1 MELPNLKKEDPEIYQ
16 AIEKEKARQMEGLE
30 LIPSENFVSKA
41 VLEATSSIL
50 TNKYAE
56 GYPGKRYYGGCEF
69 IDVVEQ
75 LAIDRVKKLFG
86 CDHANVQPH
95 SGSSANMAA
104 YMAALKPGDKI
115 MGLDLFF
122 GGHLT
127 HGYKTSFSSKFYV
140 STPYTL
146 NKETELIDF
155 DQIRLLAKKEKPN
168 IIVAGATAYPREFD
182 FKRFR
187 EVADECGALLMCD
200 IAHIAGLIIAGAH
213 QSPIPHAHLVTTT
226 THKTFRGP
234 RGGVVLCKS
243 EFAQAVD
250 KTIIPG
256 MQGGPLEH
264 VIAAKAVC
272 FKEAMKPEFKQYGKQ
287 IVKNSK
293 ALANTLMENGFK
305 LVTNGTDNHLMLVN
319 FGSNGLTGK
328 EAETCLGEAGIT
340 VNKNTV
346 PFDTRSP
353 LVGSGIRLGTPAIT
367 TVGMKENEMKIVGDF
382 IAKVLK
388 NPSDASLRK
397 KIKQEVKELC
407 GKFKFYD

>member
-140 STPYTL
+140 SAPYTL

-155 DQIRLLAKKEKPN
+155 DQIRLLANKEKPN

-213 QSPIPHAHLVTTT
+213 QSPIPHAHIVTTT

-272 FKEAMKPEFKQYGKQ
+272 FKEAMKPEFKLYGKQ

-319 FGSNGLTGK
+319 FGQNGLTGK
-328 EAETCLGEAGIT
+328 EAETYLGEAGIT
-340 VNKNTV
+340 VNKNTI

-367 TVGMKENEMKIVGDF
+367 TVGMKENEMKIIGDF

-388 NPSDASLRK
+388 NPSDSSLRK

-407 GKFKFYD
+407 SKFKFYD

>member
-1 MELPNLKKEDPEIYQ
+1 MELPNLKKEDPEIFQ
-16 AIEKEKARQMEGLE
+16 AIEKEQARQMDGLE
-30 LIPSENFVSKA
+30 LIPSENFVSRA

-56 GYPGKRYYGGCEF
+56 GYPGKRYYGGCEY

-75 LAIDRVKKLFG
+75 LAIDRLKKLFG

-104 YMAALKPGDKI
+104 YMAAIQPGQKI

-155 DQIRLLAKKEKPN
+155 DQIRALAKKEKPN

-182 FKRFR
+182 FKQFR
-187 EVADECGALLMCD
+187 EVADEIGALLMCD
-200 IAHIAGLIIAGAH
+200 IAHIAGLVIAGVH

-226 THKTFRGP
+226 THKTLRGP
-234 RGGVVLCKS
+234 RGGVVMCKS

-293 ALANTLMENGFK
+293 VLANTLMENGFK
-305 LVTNGTDNHLMLVN
+305 LVTNGTDNHLLLIN
-319 FGSNGLTGK
+319 FGLDGLTGK
-328 EAETCLGEAGIT
+328 EAEGLLGEAGIT

-367 TVGMKENEMKIVGDF
+367 TVGMKENDMKMIGNF
-382 IAKVLK
+382 ITKVLK
-388 NPSDASLRK
+388 NPSDNALRK
-397 KIKQEVKELC
+397 KIRQEVKELC

>member
-1 MELPNLKKEDPEIYQ
+1 MELSNLKKEDPEIYQ
-16 AIEKEKARQMEGLE
+16 AIEKEKARQMDGLE

-41 VLEATSSIL
+41 VLEATGSIL

-69 IDVVEQ
+69 IDVAEQ
-75 LAIDRVKKLFG
+75 LAIDRVKKLFN

-104 YMAALKPGDKI
+104 YMAALQPGQKI
-115 MGLDLFF
+115 MGLDLYF

-155 DQIRLLAKKEKPN
+155 DQIRMLAKKEKPN
-168 IIVAGATAYPREFD
+168 MIVAGATAYPREFD
-182 FKRFR
+182 FKQFR
-187 EVADECGALLMCD
+187 EVADEVGALLMCD
-200 IAHIAGLIIAGAH
+200 IAHIAGLVIAGVH
-213 QSPIPHAHLVTTT
+213 QSPIPYAHIVTTT
-226 THKTFRGP
+226 THKTLRGP
-234 RGGVVLCKS
+234 RGGVIMCKS

-305 LVTNGTDNHLMLVN
+305 LVTNGTDNHLMLIN
-319 FGSNGLTGK
+319 FGNNGLTGK
-328 EAETCLGEAGIT
+328 EAEGMLGEAGIT

-346 PFDTRSP
+346 PYDTRSP
-353 LVGSGIRLGTPAIT
+353 LVGSGVRLGTPAIT
-367 TVGMKENEMKIVGDF
+367 TMGMKENEMKIIGNF
-382 IAKVLK
+382 ITKVLK
-388 NPSDASLRK
+388 NPSDNALRK
-397 KIKQEVKELC
+397 KIRQEVKELC
-407 GKFKFYD
+407 GKFNFYD